1 MTIRG
6 AFSLHKK
13 THQNFYSLVKEIL
26 VVTAIKI
33 GFKTSDALL
42 NDSKLVLTIQLF
54 PISRSSSCISQFFAA
69 QKILDV
75 SNKTDKKS
83 HSLNSTKK
91 NF

>member
-69 QKILDV
+69 
-75 SNKTDKKS
+75 KKS
-83 HSLNSTKK
+83 WMSPTKLTK
-91 NF
+91 NHIR